1 MPVSEV
7 NVNRC
12 HPVDINV
19 MQLIMNKIKTWLGKL
34 ALVALLFAII
44 VGWQAWKRQAANDKA
59 VQNLFRIVEGH
70 PLYGQ
75 YPAFFDESFSK
86 FHDRAFKLAYKNE
99 RFGSSFDE
107 GIYKTVLFTQFQ
119 REAEKLN
126 RADIH
131 AAMTQELKESGL

>member
-19 MQLIMNKIKTWLGKL
+19 MQLIMNKIKKWLGKL

-99 RFGSSFDE
+99 RLGSSFDK

-131 AAMTQELKESGL
+131 AAMTQELKENGL

>member
-34 ALVALLFAII
+34 AFVALLFAII

-131 AAMTQELKESGL
+131 AAMTQELKENGL